1 LFFLSIHN
9 MCACPNPGPGFP
21 TSYVVV
27 VLMFSDLTWEVIV
40 RFIDIGEIVDHHYLN
55 FPFITISAQY
65 RKKNTLHDVM
75 KFVTDLKYLTKLT
88 YSIQWYYCIV
98 YFLLVIFVLVIVNL
112 ENKKN
117 IQWSRLLYIYQNP
130 RPAWSWSYGCWI
142 YNCLCN
148 QCISPLTLWVRIPLR
163 WSVLDTTLWDKV
175 CQ

>member
-1 LFFLSIHN
+1 MCLSQPRTWISN
-9 MCACPNPGPGFP
+9 IICRGR
-21 TSYVVV
+21 SYVQW
-27 VLMFSDLTWEVIV
+27 FDV
-40 RFIDIGEIVDHHYLN
+40 RGNCSFYWYWWNCWPSLFKLSFHNNIRS
-55 FPFITISAQY
+55 IS
-65 RKKNTLHDVM
+65 KKNTLHDVM

-163 WSVLDTTLWDKV
+163 WSVLDTTLCDKV